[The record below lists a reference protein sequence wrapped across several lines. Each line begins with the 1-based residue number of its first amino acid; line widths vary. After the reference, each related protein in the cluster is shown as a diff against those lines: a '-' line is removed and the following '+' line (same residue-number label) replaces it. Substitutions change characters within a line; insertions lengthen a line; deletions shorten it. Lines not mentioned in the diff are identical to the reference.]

1 MKRCILCETESE
13 AVEVVQVA
21 PATWNGFHDF
31 ASVCTDCQGTR
42 KFKLWTKPAGPI
54 KLKRL
59 AAAAAAAALAAPAPD
74 PALPLAPSLQIA
86 HRRTGA
92 LLHSVASDTLAGA
105 SLRSAALAGANLQ
118 RAGMRGADLLKADL
132 QLADLK
138 GADMRGADMRGVNLR
153 GADLRGADFREARM
167 QKADINHA
175 LYDDATRWPIGFDP
189 KTAGAML
196 AARRA

>member
-13 AVEVVQVA
+13 TVDMVQVA

-31 ASVCTDCQGTR
+31 ATVCIDCQGTR

-54 KLKRL
+54 KAKRL
-59 AAAAAAAALAAPAPD
+59 AAAAAAAALAAPETNAAAAAAPV
-74 PALPLAPSLQIA
+74 LQIA

-105 SLRSAALAGANLQ
+105 SLRSAALKGAYLQ

-132 QLADLK
+132 QLADLQ

-153 GADLRGADFREARM
+153 GADLRGTDFREARM
-167 QKADINHA
+167 QRVDVNHA
-175 LYDDATRWPIGFDP
+175 LYDDATRWPNGFDP
-189 KTAGAML
+189 KTGGAML

>member
-13 AVEVVQVA
+13 AVDVLQVA

-31 ASVCTDCQGTR
+31 ASVCTHCQGTR

-54 KLKRL
+54 KAKRL
-59 AAAAAAAALAAPAPD
+59 AAAAAAAALAEPAPD
-74 PALPLAPSLQIA
+74 PSVPAAPSLQIA

-118 RAGMRGADLLKADL
+118 RAGMQGADLLKADL

-138 GADMRGADMRGVNLR
+138 GADLKGADMRGVNLR

-175 LYDDATRWPIGFDP
+175 LYDDATRWPSGFDP
-189 KTAGAML
+189 KTAGATL